1 MPVVCVTACC
11 EWERLPPCVNILIM
25 FFKFHAHHVY
35 GPWIDSS
42 TRNLLRTASAVSIW
56 VWVKIWY
63 PKDCQ
68 NLWLSLDIFGTLGF
82 QSSILT
88 TWYVNI
94 YIQLYTH
101 SYHRWLFHIS
111 PIFIISR
118 PCIILYLHVPF
129 LDPFVAKI
137 AACGVTFGR
146 KLEELEA
153 VDPVRTAL
161 VKGEIRENTH
171 GWYNMVNKLCIDY
184 IVILKY
190 IE

>member
-1 MPVVCVTACC
+1 MYMVP
-11 EWERLPPCVNILIM
+11 ELIAAREI
-25 FFKFHAHHVY
+25 FCGQQAQYPFGY
-35 GPWIDSS
+35 GSKYDTPKIAKTFGYLWISLVPWAF
-42 TRNLLRTASAVSIW
+42 NLRYWPHDMSI
-56 VWVKIWY
+56 Y
-63 PKDCQ
+63 
-68 NLWLSLDIFGTLGF
+68 
-82 QSSILT
+82 
-88 TWYVNI
+88 I

-118 PCIILYLHVPF
+118 PCIILYLRPF

-171 GWYNMVNKLCIDY
+171 GWYNMI
-184 IVILKY
+184 
-190 IE
+190 

>member
-1 MPVVCVTACC
+1 MYMVPELIAAREIFCGQQALYPNDMGQNMIPQ
-11 EWERLPPCVNILIM
+11 RLPKPLV
-25 FFKFHAHHVY
+25 
-35 GPWIDSS
+35 
-42 TRNLLRTASAVSIW
+42 
-56 VWVKIWY
+56 
-63 PKDCQ
+63 
-68 NLWLSLDIFGTLGF
+68 IFGYLWYLGL
-82 QSSILT
+82 SIFDIDHMICQ
-88 TWYVNI
+88 YI

-101 SYHRWLFHIS
+101 SYHRWLFYIS

-171 GWYNMVNKLCIDY
+171 G
-184 IVILKY
+184 
-190 IE
+190 